1 MRRFSSQVQQLF
13 VLWYHYSTLYPEPP
27 TLSKFLTHS
36 QLPQV
41 SNQCLNMTGRTVGGI
56 IQDLSVPSLL
66 AVEGP
71 ESRPQ
76 GRAVSF
82 TDEAVSILTSTSQL
96 AQTLLSHTFAL
107 KHKESLANAE
117 AKAGSSCN
125 EDNGNNA
132 RCKREFISVE
142 KKDDG
147 YWDKRKKNNEAA
159 KRSREKRRANDM
171 VLERRVMGLLEENG
185 RLRAELLA
193 LKFRFG
199 LVKDSSDVSILP
211 LPAPLCA
218 HPTPRSTHFYQPHT
232 DGPPYPN
239 TAPGTHHI
247 HPHPP
252 QQGAIHEPRGGRPL
266 STHSVSEESGVST
279 SCGSN
284 VGSPVFFDDALSERS
299 GPSPRELTEE
309 QQGYDSHI
317 CPMEANGSQYVSR
330 QYSPEGLRSLPHK
343 LRFKGPAGC
352 SDGGEMSPSSDTR
365 HSGPPVATVWPNIQ
379 VRNYQQAGWDN
390 RTESRAPWSREEACG
405 GAGQQYQGPSAAH
418 YKSSSPQNSRD
429 TKNSTEDV
437 SLRSQISCLS
447 QEVAHLKRLFSQQL
461 LSKSLEA

>member
-1 MRRFSSQVQQLF
+1 
-13 VLWYHYSTLYPEPP
+13 
-27 TLSKFLTHS
+27 
-36 QLPQV
+36 
-41 SNQCLNMTGRTVGGI
+41 MTGQTVGGI
-56 IQDLSVPSLL
+56 TQDLSVPSLL
-66 AVEGP
+66 AGEGP
-71 ESRPQ
+71 ESRPP

-82 TDEAVSILTSTSQL
+82 TDKAISILTSTSQL

-117 AKAGSSCN
+117 AKAGSSCD
-125 EDNGNNA
+125 EDDGNNA
-132 RCKREFISVE
+132 RRKREFIPVE

-159 KRSREKRRANDM
+159 KRSREKRRTNDM
-171 VLERRVMGLLEENG
+171 VLERRVMGLLEENA

-211 LPAPLCA
+211 LSAPLCA
-218 HPTPRSTHFYQPHT
+218 HPTPRPTHFYQPHT
-232 DGPPYPN
+232 HGTPYQDTPPI
-239 TAPGTHHI
+239 THHV

-252 QQGAIHEPRGGRPL
+252 QQGAIYGPRGAGPL
-266 STHSVSEESGVST
+266 SGHSVSEESSMST

-284 VGSPVFFDDALSERS
+284 VGSPVFFDDTLSERS
-299 GPSPRELTEE
+299 GPSPREPMEE

-317 CPMEANGSQYVSR
+317 CPMEAHGSRYVSR
-330 QYSPEGLRSLPHK
+330 QDSPEGLRSLPHK

-352 SDGGEMSPSSDTR
+352 SDGGEMSPPSDTR

-379 VRNYQQAGWDN
+379 VRNHQHQAGWDN
-390 RTESRAPWSREEACG
+390 RTESQAPWSREEACG
-405 GAGQQYQGPSAAH
+405 GHGQQYHGPSSGH
-418 YKSSSPQNSRD
+418 YNSSSLQNSRD
-429 TKNSTEDV
+429 TKYSTEDI

-447 QEVAHLKRLFSQQL
+447 QEVAQLKKLFSQQM
-461 LSKSLEA
+461 LSKSLKA